1 MTTSMRSYF
10 AECFWPGVG
19 RADVEEL
26 DGRVTQTVAVRARG
40 DEQVHYRGSMLMPRD
55 EVVLCFFEA
64 TSVAAVEA
72 AARRAGIP
80 FARNVESTGVPGN
93 VLSEG
98 GAPPVGAVQTERS
111 SS

>member
-1 MTTSMRSYF
+1 MNTPSIPRPHAWHAAT
-10 AECFWPGVG
+10 
-19 RADVEEL
+19 RALLALVIGAASL
-26 DGRVTQTVAVRARG
+26 SARG
-40 DEQVHYRGSMLMPRD
+40 NKQVHYRGSMLMPRD

-80 FARNVESTGVPGN
+80 FARIVESTGVPGN
-93 VLSEG
+93 VLSKG